1 MSRIG
6 IKPVDV
12 PKGVKVTFAE
22 GNLEAVGPK
31 GKVRQRIHPDMKLKI
46 EAERITVERPSD
58 SRLHKALHG
67 TTRVLIRN
75 AVHGVSQGYSRSMTI
90 NGVGYNAKVLGTELT
105 INLGYSHPV
114 KLQIPQGISIVCPTP
129 TVIEVAGSDRQA
141 VGQFAAVIRS
151 KRAPEP
157 YNLKGIK
164 YTDEVIKKKAGK
176 TFVSGG

>member
-12 PKGVKVTFAE
+12 PKGVKLTFAN
-22 GNLEAVGPK
+22 GNLEVVGPK
-31 GKVRQRIHPDMKLKI
+31 GKVRQRIHPDLKLKI
-46 EAERITVERPSD
+46 EAEKVTVERPSD
-58 SRLHKALHG
+58 DRLHKALHG

-75 AVHGVSQGYSRSMTI
+75 AVHGVTQGYSRSMSI
-90 NGVGYNAKVLGTELT
+90 NGVGYNAKVQGSELT
-105 INLGYSHPV
+105 INLGFSHPV
-114 KLQIPQGISIVCPTP
+114 KIQIPEGLTVTTPSP
-129 TVIEVAGSDRQA
+129 TVIEVTGADRQS
-141 VGQFAAVIRS
+141 VGQFAAVVRS
-151 KRAPEP
+151 KRPPEP